1 MARSEMRRVYRQL
14 PVDLS
19 LCVPQLKFG
28 LAAIVNRKPRGSI
41 SRFVFR
47 GGRTVYGRMIMSSM
61 NVHRRANER
70 EDSVNAGILRSANCN
85 FSVIYD
91 NLDRHGESAFRV

>member
-1 MARSEMRRVYRQL
+1 MYRQL

-28 LAAIVNRKPRGSI
+28 LAATVNRKPRGSI

-47 GGRTVYGRMIMSSM
+47 GSHCLWTDDYELDECPSARM
-61 NVHRRANER
+61 ANER
-70 EDSVNAGILRSANCN
+70 ENSVNAGILRSANCN

-91 NLDRHGESAFRV
+91 SLERHGNRCRAYK